1 MKIKKKSYTVLFTVI
16 SCVIALIAAVAAI
29 TAYNAS
35 TITYDT
41 GKISSKTVFIGNLD
55 RSGVAFEDSELFA
68 EAYKDMIYDIT
79 RMCVI
84 RNQMETDGTFD
95 AGKEIDIDQY
105 ANRYKD
111 SFVSDAYMDMGSMTV
126 TGAERSNESSSRLNY
141 KLDDLIKW
149 GNYGFDLI
157 PVTGTQAQLD
167 AYFYSMIN
175 DVSMGEVATENAT
188 VHYPSGDAVWLLSE
202 ESLEEDGEGRYTEY
216 ILVERYKPVDG
227 AKITDHVSNR
237 KEYRDLIRNLCISAS
252 DLFNNYGE
260 YVEYLDRYGNGSVSM
275 TNIMYCY
282 QMKDADGK
290 SIRYSNLPQ
299 DVKRMSNDELS
310 KLFSGQLKYICFNPD
325 KLQTATNI
333 DGVTSVFMKDM
344 IGAYDYS
351 FAEGSRVW
359 LGFDGEYK
367 ADDVFT
373 DLKSEYNKTGALF
386 APACVM
392 GISALVAYIILL
404 ILMTVQAGKVTV
416 TEESGDKYDTL
427 RAAKWDKMPIEL
439 YVIIASLGFG
449 CAMGMILTAYDT
461 TYPWIADNG
470 VTNMVYVIWGASA
483 VVCSAV
489 MVPLYLMLVRKI
501 KCRLIWN
508 GSVLK
513 WCTDRVKKGVVDLYD
528 NGQLAIRMW
537 LPYLV
542 FLALNLVLVLL
553 GVGGIIIAFVID
565 ILVGIWIY
573 KDARTRNDIVSG
585 ISRISDG
592 EIAHKVDTTGMHG
605 DNLALANAVNNIGDG
620 ISKAVNT
627 SMRDEKMKADL
638 ITNVSHDIKT
648 PLTSIINYVDLLK
661 RENIEDVKIRGYVDI
676 LDQKSQRLKQLTDD
690 LVEASKI
697 SSGNISLNIEK
708 INFVELIHQSVGE
721 FSEKFKEKGLKTVL
735 NLPKEPAYIMADSR
749 GIYRVVE
756 NLYNNIYKYALE
768 GTRVYIDMIPKKD
781 SKVDISGSK
790 LSLSVKNISAD
801 PLNISAE
808 ELTER
813 FMRGDESR
821 KTEGSGLGLSIAKS
835 LTEAMG
841 GSFDISMDGDLFK
854 VVLGFMEA

>member
-16 SCVIALIAAVAAI
+16 SSAVALIATVAAI

-35 TITYDT
+35 TITYDI
-41 GKISSKTVFIGNLD
+41 GKTSSRTVFVGDFD
-55 RSGVAFEDSELFA
+55 RSGVAFEDSGIFA
-68 EAYKDMIYDIT
+68 DAYKDMVYDIT

-84 RNQMETDGTFD
+84 RNQMETDGAYD
-95 AGKEIDIDQY
+95 ANKEIDIYQY

-111 SFVSDAYMDMGSMTV
+111 TFVSDAYMDMGSMQV
-126 TGAERSNESSSRLNY
+126 KAADSQGESSYKLSY

-149 GNYGFDLI
+149 GNYGFDLM
-157 PVTGTQAQLD
+157 PVMGTQAQLD
-167 AYFYSMIN
+167 AYFYSIIN
-175 DVSMGEVATENAT
+175 DVSMGDVATENET
-188 VHYPSGDAVWLLSE
+188 IHYSSGDAVWLFDE
-202 ESLEEDGEGRYTEY
+202 ENEMEGEEGIYTEY
-216 ILVERYKPVDG
+216 ILVERYKPVGGKSLIDC
-227 AKITDHVSNR
+227 VSNR
-237 KEYRDLIRNLCISAS
+237 REYRNLIRNLCISAC
-252 DLFNNYGE
+252 DLFNNYSE
-260 YVEYLDRYGNGSVSM
+260 YVEYLDVYGNGSANM

-282 QMKDADGK
+282 QMNDADGR
-290 SIRYSNLPQ
+290 SVRYSNLPQ

-310 KLFSGQLKYICFNPD
+310 RLFSGQVKYICYNPD
-325 KLQTATNI
+325 RLQTATNI

-344 IGAYDYS
+344 IGTYNYS

-367 ADDVFT
+367 ADDGFAE
-373 DLKSEYNKTGALF
+373 LKNEYNKTGALF
-386 APACVM
+386 VPACVM
-392 GISALVAYIILL
+392 GISALAAYIILL
-404 ILMTVQAGKVTV
+404 ILMTVQAGKVTII
-416 TEESGDKYDTL
+416 EENGEKYDTL
-427 RAAKWDKMPIEL
+427 RAAKWDKIPIEL
-439 YVIIASLGFG
+439 YAIIVSCVVGCVI
-449 CAMGMILTAYDT
+449 GMLVFAYDT
-461 TYPWIADNG
+461 TYPWITKG
-470 VTNMVYVIWGASA
+470 GITNMIYIIWGALA

-501 KCRLIWN
+501 KCRLMWN
-508 GSVLK
+508 GSVIK
-513 WCTDRVKKGVVDLYD
+513 WCSDRVKKGVVDLYD
-528 NGQLAIRMW
+528 NGQLAVRMW

-553 GVGGIIIAFVID
+553 GVGGIIIAFIMD

-573 KDARTRNDIVSG
+573 KDARIRNDIVAG

-592 EIAHKVDTTGMHG
+592 EITHKVDTTGMHG
-605 DNLALANAVNNIGDG
+605 DNLALAGAVNKIGDG

-661 RENIEDVKIRGYVDI
+661 RENIEDEKIRGYVDI

-721 FSEKFKEKGLKTVL
+721 FSEKFEEKGLKTML
-735 NLPKEPAYIMADSR
+735 KLPSEPTYIMADSR

-768 GTRVYIDMIPKKD
+768 GTRVYIDMVSQK
-781 SKVDISGSK
+781 SGK
-790 LSLSVKNISAD
+790 EGDKGTEIRLLVKNISAD

-841 GSFDISMDGDLFK
+841 GSFDISLDGDLFK
-854 VVLGFMEA
+854 VVLTFAAA